1 MTTLFSISTCK
12 FSRKLTRPFDDGD
25 PPKEDDLQAKID
37 AAVEAA
43 TAPLKQNR
51 DTILEEKRK
60 AVEDFKKANSILGQ
74 LGGEE
79 GIKSLIELQKKTAGD
94 ETLQRIQKGEWQ
106 EVFQEKNQE
115 LIKSYEGKLKEQQ
128 EAVAAVKASEQ
139 EAHNKYV
146 KKMREVEVLSVTAAS
161 EGFQK
166 AATPDV
172 MARAEGV
179 FNHFNEETGR
189 QEIRDKDGVVK
200 IGKDGVSPYS
210 VEDWLEAQKEPC
222 AHWWAPSK
230 GSNASGSSSGGPT
243 GGVDTSKMS
252 FEEFE
257 AYRQAEMAKK
267 KKPY

>member
-1 MTTLFSISTCK
+1 MTTLLSISTCK
-12 FSRKLTRPFDDGD
+12 SSRKLSVPFGDED
-25 PPKEDDLQAKID
+25 PPQDDDIQAKIE

-51 DTILEEKRK
+51 DAILEEKRR
-60 AVEDFKKANSILGQ
+60 AAEELKKAQSILGQ

-79 GIKSLIELQKKTAGD
+79 GIKNLIELRKKTEGD

-128 EAVAAVKASEQ
+128 DAVEAIKAAEQ
-139 EAHNKYV
+139 AAKDKYV

-166 AATPDV
+166 AATIDV
-172 MARAEGV
+172 MSRAEGV
-179 FNHFNEETGR
+179 FNFFNEETGR
-189 QEIRDKDGVVK
+189 QEIRDKNGVVK
-200 IGKDGVSPYS
+200 LGKDGVSPYS
-210 VEDWLEAQKEPC
+210 VEDWLEAQKESC

-230 GSNASGSSSGGPT
+230 SSNASGSGAGTPGG
-243 GGVDTSKMS
+243 GIDTSKMS

-257 AYRQAEMAKK
+257 AHRREQLAKK